1 MAQPNKGTRRQV
13 ITRLPIEIANEVA
26 ELAAESGLAVSEMT
40 ADLVAVALGRPKPSE
55 TLPRPKSQMRQ
66 REELSLGISA

>member
-1 MAQPNKGTRRQV
+1 MAQPNKGIRRQV

-40 ADLVAVALGRPKPSE
+40 ADLVALALGRAKPSE
-55 TLPRPKSQMRQ
+55 TLPRPKSRTRQ
-66 REELSLGISA
+66 REELSLGLSA

>member
-1 MAQPNKGTRRQV
+1 MAQPNKGIRRQV

-40 ADLVAVALGRPKPSE
+40 ADLVAIALGRAKPSE
-55 TLPRPKSQMRQ
+55 TLPRAKSRSRQ
-66 REELSLGISA
+66 REELSLGLSA